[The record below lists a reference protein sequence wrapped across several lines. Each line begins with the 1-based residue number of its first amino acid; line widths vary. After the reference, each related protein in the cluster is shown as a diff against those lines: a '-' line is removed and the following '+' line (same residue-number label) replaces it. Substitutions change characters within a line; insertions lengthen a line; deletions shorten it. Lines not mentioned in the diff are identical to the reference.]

1 MKKTKVLITGGKGD
15 IAQAVKRELETEG
28 CYEVFAPG
36 RDVLDVTSVDSIEK
50 VIKQFVP
57 DVLVN
62 GAGYVVPQTIKN
74 ADLESIKRHV
84 DINLTGTFLCTAIAL
99 KENPRL
105 DIVNIASAAA
115 TTVHSTWSEYCATKA
130 GVVMATRCWAEDGLY
145 AISVS
150 PGRTKSKMRE
160 SLFPDEDQTTLM
172 LPEEFAKVVVKAIK
186 KGFPNGS
193 NIIVHKNDYKNY
205 L

>member
-1 MKKTKVLITGGKGD
+1 MGKIRILITGGKGD
-15 IAQAVKRELETEG
+15 IAQAVKKELEKED

-36 RDVLDVTSVDSIEK
+36 KDILDVTSIKSIEK
-50 VIKQFVP
+50 VIRSFVP

-62 GAGYVVPQTIKN
+62 SAGYVVPKSIKD
-74 ADLESIKRHV
+74 ADLDIIKKHI
-84 DINLTGTFLCTAIAL
+84 DINLGGTFYTTAIAL
-99 KENPRL
+99 KANPKL
-105 DIVNIASAAA
+105 DIVNVASAAA

-130 GVVMATRCWAEDGLY
+130 GVVMATKCWAEDGLY
-145 AISVS
+145 AVAVS

-172 LPEEFAKVVVKAIK
+172 LPEEFAMVVVKAIK
-186 KGFPNGS
+186 KGYPSGS
-193 NIIVHKNDYKNY
+193 NIIVHKNDYKDY